1 MYVYSSV
8 RYIQKKRE
16 GGRRGRERE
25 GGKERERERG
35 GRGIER
41 ERGGDGERGRER
53 ERGVGELRRS
63 VSITM
68 CVHMENAASH
78 HSTFS
83 TLKSI
88 WQMGLVY
95 QYRW

>member
-1 MYVYSSV
+1 MCIVVYAIY
-8 RYIQKKRE
+8 RRRGRE
-16 GGRRGRERE
+16 GGREGGGGERE
-25 GGKERERERG
+25 GDREGGRKRGRKRG
-35 GRGIER
+35 G
-41 ERGGDGERGRER
+41 GRER
-53 ERGVGELRRS
+53 ERGRGVGEPRRN

-68 CVHMENAASH
+68 CVHTENAASH